1 MKKVS
6 LEMALRSPM
15 VLVIP
20 TTFKGKQPLWI
31 KFLVSM
37 AGDLWDSAI
46 NQGSPESSYTMRS
59 GWNCDFY
66 FGHGHDLIEENA
78 LNEKSCSEVLRIL
91 ITKADTEIGELEKD
105 LKCLQVQL
113 AAENEEVYELCC
125 NLLKTRIKCFN
136 MASRSLKINGSI
148 IGAELSM
155 PGRPARKAHEIV
167 KNLLRSNIDKKDQE
181 NALSE
186 ESFLQV
192 LKILI
197 TKANTEIHE
206 LEKDLEFLQTE
217 LAWAEHE
224 EFSEIC
230 CDVLREKIDFLDKSL
245 RSFSSNDDNDIGLQL
260 PMRRKP
266 ADNIHEIV
274 EALLQKYLQEREQ
287 QPSAVAILDSRS
299 DASAHAIKLLTE
311 NREKR
316 KLDSNIIEMEEIKEI
331 EASTESSTSVS
342 SLEIQEKK
350 ANNSKTIKLVVVYDW
365 QGAAPEAGK
374 GGVLWVWQGGP
385 LRPVRCGVR
394 AKPADAIVKVSSS
407 NSLSFASGFFND
419 MKNSGN
425 FDLKANGDM
434 VIGEQHITPT
444 EENKIGNSSLAHGEK
459 GMLQKANQLSNAVVK
474 HTYRDALKQ
483 PAFIYGRNKS
493 SESQLSASRLAK
505 KENCGVKRKLIGFVP
520 QTSQQEGI
528 SDSKVPMMNKIDS
541 SNSQSKTEVDVR
553 NLVQI
558 VTKSQHLAL
567 TLEDQIGKSTTETE
581 PEEVREPHLGSH
593 KAIVVYDK
601 KSHLNVDVKPKTAMG
616 KKKFQTYTKSVQG
629 RTLSAAEIELQTP
642 ISKAKRQPKSDIH
655 DDSAPLSQLIVWKPL
670 KKSVQPDHCTKE
682 HGKMVKKE
690 KEQWHNCEIEFKDPI
705 LESKRKR
712 KHASS
717 LPFSAGSNVH
727 ASSLPFSAGSNV
739 LAANMDDS
747 VSPSNGTVS
756 GCKALQ
762 MVKSSPLAVDSSGW
776 AIVPVPSATF
786 NFADLKVPELKAI
799 AKKRKLKKFHKLKK
813 KDLIELLEHPSCQ

>member
-1 MKKVS
+1 MLK
-6 LEMALRSPM
+6 M
-15 VLVIP
+15 
-20 TTFKGKQPLWI
+20 I

-350 ANNSKTIKLVVVYDW
+350 ANNSKTI
-365 QGAAPEAGK
+365 
-374 GGVLWVWQGGP
+374 
-385 LRPVRCGVR
+385 
-394 AKPADAIVKVSSS
+394 KPADAIVKVSSS